1 MKKISILGC
10 GWLGLPL
17 AKALLENGAQING
30 STTTPEKLVALA
42 NAGIQPFLIDVP
54 LTLNNDSAEGK
65 IFSAAMQ
72 DFLSGSEILIIDIP
86 PKLRGGAITAL
97 EKTFV
102 NKIAILIPFI
112 EKSTIEKVIF
122 VSSTSIFGE
131 DQKTVTTTTNPK
143 PDTESGKQLL
153 AAEQLLQSNI
163 NFKITAVRF
172 GGLIG
177 SDRQPAT
184 FLAGKENI
192 ANPNAP
198 VNLIHQEDCI
208 GIILKIIEMDF
219 WNETFNA
226 VSSFHP
232 SREEYYTQKA
242 AELNLALPIFD
253 HLKPS
258 IGKII
263 ENDKVLRLLKYTFA
277 QPKL

>member
-17 AKALLENGAQING
+17 AKALIEKGAQING